1 MSSEKGGAKRTNGEE
16 IIYRGPKS
24 AEALQRERP
33 RYVTMVTTQ
42 GRYRSYRGPGTLPW
56 LQRPRYVTMA
66 TDPAE
71 GEAQV
76 ETKTCRLGYHSSDRD
91 GYVTIYTWVEI
102 NQSLQQEITVDYN
115 YV

>member
-1 MSSEKGGAKRTNGEE
+1 
-16 IIYRGPKS
+16 
-24 AEALQRERP
+24 
-33 RYVTMVTTQ
+33 
-42 GRYRSYRGPGTLPW
+42 
-56 LQRPRYVTMA
+56 MA